1 MSNNTESNTSI
12 NIKELLYDNQRLSL
26 LVVQLNKKLD
36 SLQKENDKCHEL
48 INLLNKS
55 KEEYKMEM
63 KLEKAKIMNQLDKI
77 KENYKIYS
85 ESHKQLFVIQKDNV
99 NLKTENII
107 SKEKIR
113 NLSNIMM
120 YIFILSHPATIC
132 KIRLFT
138 VYPKIRQLGL
148 G

>member
-120 YIFILSHPATIC
+120 YIFILFFHLIINNIVFS
-132 KIRLFT
+132 
-138 VYPKIRQLGL
+138 
-148 G
+148 

>member
-36 SLQKENDKCHEL
+36 SLQNENDKCHEL

-120 YIFILSHPATIC
+120 YIFILFLAQ
-132 KIRLFT
+132 F
-138 VYPKIRQLGL
+138 
-148 G
+148 

>member
-63 KLEKAKIMNQLDKI
+63 KLEKAKIMNQIITSINQKKVI
-77 KENYKIYS
+77 AYV
-85 ESHKQLFVIQKDNV
+85 KQLY
-99 NLKTENII
+99 LKTLLII
-107 SKEKIR
+107 IIQVKI
-113 NLSNIMM
+113 
-120 YIFILSHPATIC
+120 
-132 KIRLFT
+132 
-138 VYPKIRQLGL
+138 
-148 G
+148 

>member
-1 MSNNTESNTSI
+1 
-12 NIKELLYDNQRLSL
+12 
-26 LVVQLNKKLD
+26 
-36 SLQKENDKCHEL
+36 
-48 INLLNKS
+48 
-55 KEEYKMEM
+55 
-63 KLEKAKIMNQLDKI
+63 MNQLDKI

-120 YIFILSHPATIC
+120 YIFILFLAQ
-132 KIRLFT
+132 F
-138 VYPKIRQLGL
+138 
-148 G
+148 

>member
-77 KENYKIYS
+77 KETYQIYS
-85 ESHKQLFVIQKDNV
+85 ESHKQLFIIQKDNV

-120 YIFILSHPATIC
+120 YIFILFLAQ
-132 KIRLFT
+132 F
-138 VYPKIRQLGL
+138 
-148 G
+148 

>member
-113 NLSNIMM
+113 KLSNIMM
-120 YIFILSHPATIC
+120 YIFILFLAQ
-132 KIRLFT
+132 F
-138 VYPKIRQLGL
+138 
-148 G
+148 

>member
-12 NIKELLYDNQRLSL
+12 NINELLYDNQRLSL
-26 LVVQLNKKLD
+26 LVVQLNKKID

-107 SKEKIR
+107 FKEKIR

-120 YIFILSHPATIC
+120 YIFILFLAQ
-132 KIRLFT
+132 F
-138 VYPKIRQLGL
+138 
-148 G
+148 